1 MGADYYIYT
10 EVKRKDNTWHALNGQ
25 YYNEANN
32 RYEITETYWSG
43 SRTYFSRTYNKLREI
58 GYPINPFEL
67 SSEVIAKEEWVTS
80 EDGDYVTAVS
90 IHNLRSAIPNTIH
103 HQCCGYVHKRN
114 IWNHEA
120 EGEEIE
126 DYICAEDYD
135 ELSEAEKKEYE
146 FYEWDDPMDW
156 YVHLKSILKIVEF
169 QISEYMS
176 VNHMWTEPSDIR
188 IVCIVSY

>member
-10 EVKRKDNTWHALNGQ
+10 EVKRKDNAWHALNGQ
-25 YYNEANN
+25 YYNESENCYKIA
-32 RYEITETYWSG
+32 ETYWSG
-43 SRTYFSRTYNKLREI
+43 SRTYFSRTYNKLKDI
-58 GYPINPFEL
+58 GSRINPSDL
-67 SSEVIAKEEWVTS
+67 SKEVLEKENWLADDE
-80 EDGDYVTAVS
+80 GDSVVS
-90 IHNLRSAIPNTIH
+90 ISLNTLRKAVPNIAR

-114 IWNHEA
+114 IWNHEV

-135 ELSEAEKKEYE
+135 ELSESEKKEYE
-146 FYEWDDPMDW
+146 FYEWDDPTDW

-169 QISEYMS
+169 QVSEYMS
-176 VNHMWTEPSDIR
+176 VNHMWSEPSDIR